1 MSYAESILEPNERI
15 IASGKPHWI
24 HYGSAFAA
32 FVAAIVIWATGS
44 QIERGHQIIVIITAV
59 TLFVALA
66 LYAKAWFKRW
76 TTEFVV
82 TDRRVIYKTGFIRRH
97 TVEMN
102 MDKVETVQV
111 DQTVLGRVLDYG
123 NLHVLG
129 TGQGIEHLHMIGSP
143 LTLRNAITTQ
153 ESMRRGRNN

>member
-1 MSYAESILEPNERI
+1 VSYAESILEPNERI
-15 IASGKPHWI
+15 VATGRPHWI
-24 HYGSAFAA
+24 HYGKAFAA
-32 FVAAIVIWATGS
+32 LVAAIAIWIGGS
-44 QIERGHQIIVIITAV
+44 QIEGSHPIIVIIAAV
-59 TLFVALA
+59 VLLSAIALFAQ
-66 LYAKAWFKRW
+66 AWFQRW

-111 DQTVLGRVLDYG
+111 DQTVLGRILNYG

-153 ESMRRGRNN
+153 ENMRRDRA